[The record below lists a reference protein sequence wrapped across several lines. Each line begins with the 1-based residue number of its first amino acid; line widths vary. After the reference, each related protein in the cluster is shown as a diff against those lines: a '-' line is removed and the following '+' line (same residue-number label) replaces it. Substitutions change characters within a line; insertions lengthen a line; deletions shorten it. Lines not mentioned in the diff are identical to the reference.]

1 MDLYLVL
8 KTWRLGIILLLLLAL
23 DHPNPK
29 KIKILDLVL
38 KP

>member
-8 KTWRLGIILLLLLAL
+8 KTWRLGIILPLLLAV
-23 DHPNPK
+23 DHPNTK
-29 KIKILDLVL
+29 KIKILDLVP